1 MSESTEL
8 TAMTEAVRLE
18 YERLFASPTNPR
30 RHFEAGPLNELSL
43 NIEEHGVLMPLM
55 VRYVQRADDSRA
67 YEVVAGERRYRA
79 LGLALQRLAEA
90 GQEERYQQLYKVPVI
105 VRELTN
111 GQVLALQLIENLQRK
126 DLTPLEEAEGY
137 QRLLDLPGDEAHTPK
152 MIAQK
157 IGIDVQ
163 TVLNKLNMLRAPK
176 FMREALELGQCSERH
191 LVIVASIPREDARE
205 KAARKILAGDRF
217 NKPLPVHDSVV
228 MVNDEFRRS
237 LKGVLF
243 SLDDGELLPEAGPCA
258 VCPHFAKH
266 AATMDSELAKELG
279 NGRGQLEPLTC
290 LLPTC
295 FKAKQEALL
304 KRKQAEA
311 KESAVELTVLKPD
324 EAKRIFNSTRTAEAS
339 LAYRSGM
346 VKLDEKLG
354 SEIYGHY
361 NTEKMATWREA
372 TEDLLPLGA
381 VIVAKMEDGSLVEIV
396 EEKVAKAA
404 AKQHKKYGKLF
415 TKDAKPEL
423 NAEQQRA
430 KEREAFERRQRDAA
444 KMIILDL
451 IDEKA
456 ATVGMDDES
465 MLVVLNVALMNA
477 GSDGCKLLAAWLK
490 LEVKPPEGGHLNQ
503 THVREAI
510 LEHLTARGSNKA
522 ELDRLVLMAILSN
535 WIKIYGVDFDGL
547 APVEKRLGFDSKTV
561 MALAK
566 SAVQAEDA
574 AKKAKAKAKPVK
586 DTEQINAELKTK
598 AIIQEGDRQREQAP
612 SRAVEDAEADEGSE
626 KPAAEMSFDEQ
637 VGALIV
643 GTHKMTELI
652 GKTPP
657 KGSPERKLWDAK
669 RVKLIKAV
677 KKAA

>member
-1 MSESTEL
+1 MTEL
-8 TAMTEAVRLE
+8 TALTEAVRLE

-30 RHFEAGPLNELSL
+30 RHFEEGPLNELSL

-55 VRYVQRADDSRA
+55 VRYVQRADSSWA

-79 LGLALQRLAEA
+79 LGKALQRLDQA
-90 GQEERYQQLYKVPVI
+90 GQEQRYQQLYKVPVI

-163 TVLNKLNMLRAPK
+163 TVLNKLNMLRAPD
-176 FMREALELGQCSERH
+176 FMRKALEAGECSERH
-191 LVIVASIPREDARE
+191 LVIVATIPREDARA
-205 KAARKILAGDRF
+205 KAAKKILAGNQW
-217 NKPLPVHDSVV
+217 NKPLSVHDSVA

-243 SLDDGELLPEAGPCA
+243 DLDDAVLVEDAGACS
-258 VCPHFAKH
+258 VCKHFAKH
-266 AATMDSELAKELG
+266 AATMDNELAEELG
-279 NGRGQLEPLTC
+279 NGRGKLEPLTC
-290 LLPTC
+290 LLPSC
-295 FKAKQEALL
+295 FKSKQEAVL
-304 KRKQAEA
+304 KRKQEAA
-311 KESAVELTVLKPD
+311 KEMAVELKVLKPD
-324 EAKRIFNSTRTAEAS
+324 EAKQIFNNPRTAEAS
-339 LAYRSGM
+339 LSYRSGM
-346 VKLDEKLG
+346 VKLDDKLG
-354 SEIYGHY
+354 SDIYGHY
-361 NTEKMATWREA
+361 NYEKMATWREA
-372 TEDLLPLGA
+372 TEGLLPVGA
-381 VIVAKMEDGSLVEIV
+381 VVVAKMEDGSLVEIV

-415 TKDAKPEL
+415 TKEAKPEL

-430 KEREAFERRQRDAA
+430 KEREAFERRQKEHSR
-444 KMIILDL
+444 MIILDL
-451 IDEKA
+451 IEEKA

-465 MLVVLNVALMNA
+465 MLMVLNVALMNA
-477 GSDGCKLLAAWLK
+477 GSDGCKMLAAWLK
-490 LEVKPPEGGHLNQ
+490 LEVKAPEGMQLNQ

-510 LEHLTARGSNKA
+510 LEHLTARGSSKA
-522 ELDRLVLMAILSN
+522 ELDRLVLMAILSS

-561 MALAK
+561 LALAK

-598 AIIQEGDRQREQAP
+598 AIIQEGDRLREEAP
-612 SRAVEDAEADEGSE
+612 SRAVQDAEADDSSK
-626 KPAAEMSFDEQ
+626 KPASDMTFDEQ

-643 GTHKMTELI
+643 GTHKMADLI

-657 KGSPERKLWDAK
+657 KGSPERKPWDAK
-669 RVKLIKAV
+669 RVKLAKAV
-677 KKAA
+677 KKSA